1 MEGSIARALLNERRA
16 VEAEEKSPIFKNVVY
31 AEDELM
37 ITIDESLK
45 VTYELVCV
53 SKITGEGKKVL
64 SEESYE
70 FCTV

>member
-45 VTYELVCV
+45 VIYEIVCV
-53 SKITGEGKKVL
+53 
-64 SEESYE
+64 
-70 FCTV
+70 TVGPFFYASCQLDTAHFTR